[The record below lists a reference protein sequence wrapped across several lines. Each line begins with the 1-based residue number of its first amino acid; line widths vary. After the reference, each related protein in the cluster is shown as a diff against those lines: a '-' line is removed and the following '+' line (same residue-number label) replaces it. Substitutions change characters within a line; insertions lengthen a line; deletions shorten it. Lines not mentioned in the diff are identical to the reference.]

1 MSAAPAIDEGDP
13 PGLAL
18 LWQRLVS
25 PTPGRL
31 ENTVRVV
38 VLVLA
43 TVVIG
48 ETFRLPEIAVSAYIV
63 LFVSGAEAASSVM
76 TALIGGAAVILAVF
90 ATIVALMLSLSEP
103 ALRVPMI
110 ACMTFIGMFLART
123 TGQLGIPFFIAGF
136 IIGYGMT
143 LGNEVLGFALMPGS
157 VANTPQTTLPE
168 LAFIPPEEALLHFL
182 LWLALAVAIPVTLVV
197 IANLLT
203 GRDPAVMVRAALVK
217 RLQTAAR
224 FCEGQPGADRQL
236 ASLTGEGTAA
246 LLKLRHLS
254 GLLHKSAHPAPVVE
268 IQRLLLLLMAV
279 NRVSG
284 RDRLQDSLVPVA
296 QFCRD
301 AAETLQNSATSW
313 PETPEITLTGA
324 AQPVG
329 HQITRALRDIR
340 EPPAPAHPVTKEPSR
355 LLAPDAFSNP
365 DHVRFALKVTLAVML
380 CYFAQN
386 MLDWPG
392 IHTCMITCFFVA
404 LTTVGETV
412 HKGTLRL
419 TGCIVGG
426 VLGIGTILLLMPVMT
441 DLGELLLLV
450 AAVTFLA
457 GWVGYGGERISYAG
471 WQVAM
476 AFYLSTFQDF
486 GPTLDMAT
494 ARDRI
499 VGLVLGD
506 LVILVI
512 FTAIWPVSAAR
523 VARANLAKAVE
534 QLSALFQTDEAEAV
548 HRAAFV
554 QSMEQA
560 RAVMVNEAFE
570 PRAVLTSDGRRPI
583 DGGIL
588 SQVQFLIVPVSVI
601 LDLRRETPGSIT
613 VATYHSAL
621 ADWFQRAAAWIRDG
635 DGAASVA
642 ESLPG
647 PPAAESAGPL
657 GAWHRVLYQDL
668 CAILREVGP
677 R

>member
-1 MSAAPAIDEGDP
+1 MAKRADSGWRALVSSVAELLAPA
-13 PGLAL
+13 
-18 LWQRLVS
+18 
-25 PTPGRL
+25 PGRL
-31 ENTVRVV
+31 EYAARLALVCALTVLVVETYQTPDPALTAYLAFFVIKPDRASSAALGLVLVV
-38 VLVLA
+38 VMTATLIMTLMVV
-43 TVVIG
+43 TVVIDDP
-48 ETFRLPEIAVSAYIV
+48 FRRVVA
-63 LFVSGAEAASSVM
+63 M
-76 TALIGGAAVILAVF
+76 TALSFCLLFAASASKLKPVAG
-90 ATIVALMLSLSEP
+90 IVALIVGYAVDLLGQIQIGEIATRALLYAWLFVAIPAGISVAVNMALGPAPRRLLEVALARRLQLSAAALRSADRETVERLSLSLREGASESPELLKAADLEGTSPPEDIAALRQACASTAAVQSLVDLAARDRGLLPAPERTRLARILDLMARFFATGRRPTGIHFAPDTEP
-103 ALRVPMI
+103 ADLTPLTKAMI
-110 ACMTFIGMFLART
+110 A
-123 TGQLGIPFFIAGF
+123 
-136 IIGYGMT
+136 
-143 LGNEVLGFALMPGS
+143 
-157 VANTPQTTLPE
+157 E
-168 LAFIPPEEALLHFL
+168 L
-182 LWLALAVAIPVTLVV
+182 
-197 IANLLT
+197 
-203 GRDPAVMVRAALVK
+203 D
-217 RLQTAAR
+217 
-224 FCEGQPGADRQL
+224 
-236 ASLTGEGTAA
+236 
-246 LLKLRHLS
+246 
-254 GLLHKSAHPAPVVE
+254 
-268 IQRLLLLLMAV
+268 
-279 NRVSG
+279 
-284 RDRLQDSLVPVA
+284 
-296 QFCRD
+296 
-301 AAETLQNSATSW
+301 ETLSSFAE
-313 PETPEITLTGA
+313 PVKETASGEN
-324 AQPVG
+324 
-329 HQITRALRDIR
+329 
-340 EPPAPAHPVTKEPSR
+340 KPSKGGGFF
-355 LLAPDAFSNP
+355 LPDAFTNAI
-365 DHVRFALKVTLAVML
+365 HVHYAIKTTAAAIV
-380 CYFAQN
+380 CYIAYQL
-386 MLDWPG
+386 MDWPG